1 MNPPDASR
9 HGLAQAH
16 DCQADG
22 SLSAQTQNLSHRL
35 QRLEN
40 LGGRL
45 VASMVLKVILL
56 LAFGCLWL
64 FCCKGVLDHL
74 SFAYCVAR
82 PPCCFS
88 PIPLTCM
95 H

>member
-9 HGLAQAH
+9 HGLARAH

-40 LGGRL
+40 LGGCL
-45 VASMVLKVILL
+45 VASMVLKVIYCWLL
-56 LAFGCLWL
+56 DAFGC
-64 FCCKGVLDHL
+64 FI
-74 SFAYCVAR
+74 AR
-82 PPCCFS
+82 GGW
-88 PIPLTCM
+88 TT
-95 H
+95 